1 MIKAV
6 IFDLDNT
13 LLDFIKMKQF
23 AVQAAIS
30 SMVEAGLE
38 VDEGEACKN
47 IFRMYE
53 EGGWENQSIFN
64 DFLHH
69 LQQDSISVIEDSL
82 LLNTDYIF
90 NRIKSEIARSVWGK
104 DEAANIRLQ
113 LDNQVIESMKHFNE
127 ADAFLESLN

>member
-38 VDEGEACKN
+38 VDEGEAWC
-47 IFRMYE
+47 
-53 EGGWENQSIFN
+53 W
-64 DFLHH
+64 
-69 LQQDSISVIEDSL
+69 
-82 LLNTDYIF
+82 
-90 NRIKSEIARSVWGK
+90 WWWW
-104 DEAANIRLQ
+104 
-113 LDNQVIESMKHFNE
+113 
-127 ADAFLESLN
+127 